1 MKETGEMAEFCAKAG
16 VCPNIVNITGEQINQ
31 AWRDVVAKRARYRF
45 VIDPKS
51 F

>member
-1 MKETGEMAEFCAKAG
+1 MAEFCAKAG
-16 VCPNIVNITGEQINQ
+16 VCPNIVKITGEQINQ
-31 AWRDVVAKRARYRF
+31 AWRDVVEKKARYRF

>member
-16 VCPNIVNITGEQINQ
+16 VRPNIVKITGEQINQ

-51 F
+51 V

>member
-1 MKETGEMAEFCAKAG
+1 MKETGKMAEFCAKAG
-16 VCPNIVNITGEQINQ
+16 VRPNIVNITGEQINQ

-45 VIDPKS
+45 VIDPKR

>member
-16 VCPNIVNITGEQINQ
+16 VCSNIVKITGEQINQ
-31 AWRDVVAKRARYRF
+31 AWRDVVEKRARYRF

>member
-1 MKETGEMAEFCAKAG
+1 MKGTAEMTEFCAKAG
-16 VCPNIVNITGEQINQ
+16 VCSNIVNITGEQINQ

>member
-1 MKETGEMAEFCAKAG
+1 MAEFCAKAG
-16 VCPNIVNITGEQINQ
+16 VCLNIVKITGEQINQ
-31 AWRDVVAKRARYRF
+31 AWRDVVEKRARYRF